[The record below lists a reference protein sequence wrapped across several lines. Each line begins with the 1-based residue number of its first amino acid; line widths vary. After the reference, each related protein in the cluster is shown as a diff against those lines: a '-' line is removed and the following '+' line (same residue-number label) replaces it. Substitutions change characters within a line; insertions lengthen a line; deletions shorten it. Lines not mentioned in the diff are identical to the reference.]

1 MTSAIAGYLL
11 PGDPQRDLP
20 EDLERACLETVKARW
35 FARLRDPLVKGE
47 QVQGIA
53 SADYWVPATGAGDP
67 GLPLGVIGLLQ
78 RFCLPTV

>member
-1 MTSAIAGYLL
+1 M

-35 FARLRDPLVKGE
+35 FARVRDPLAKGE

-53 SADYWVPATGAGDP
+53 SADYCVPSTGDGDP
-67 GLPLGVIGLLQ
+67 GLPPSVVGLLQ
-78 RFCLPTV
+78 RYRQPVV

>member
-1 MTSAIAGYLL
+1 VTLAIGTTRRAATTAICRRPTSGYRITRFALSRQ
-11 PGDPQRDLP
+11 PDDICDRDS
-20 EDLERACLETVKARW
+20 
-35 FARLRDPLVKGE
+35 E